1 MSVEVSIFTT
11 QILSSKDILII
22 LNIIFILKK
31 LTLALSIYLP
41 YNYFIDLN
49 NKFIR
54 PRQGDLNG
62 QHCCHLCLVKQCT
75 S

>member
-31 LTLALSIYLP
+31 LTLALNIYLL

-49 NKFIR
+49 NKFYLPKTR
-54 PRQGDLNG
+54 RF
-62 QHCCHLCLVKQCT
+62 KWT
-75 S
+75 A

>member
-31 LTLALSIYLP
+31 LTLALSIYLL

-49 NKFIR
+49 NKFYLPKTR
-54 PRQGDLNG
+54 RF
-62 QHCCHLCLVKQCT
+62 KWT
-75 S
+75 A

>member
-11 QILSSKDILII
+11 QILSSKDISII

-31 LTLALSIYLP
+31 LTLALSIYLL

-49 NKFIR
+49 NKFYLPKTR
-54 PRQGDLNG
+54 RF
-62 QHCCHLCLVKQCT
+62 KWT
-75 S
+75 A

>member
-31 LTLALSIYLP
+31 LTLALSIYLL

-49 NKFIR
+49 NKFYFPKTR
-54 PRQGDLNG
+54 RF
-62 QHCCHLCLVKQCT
+62 KWT
-75 S
+75 A